1 MSAPPYYID
10 VVSCKENCPVVCNHN
25 VPASCE
31 RRDGSKASPEDMG
44 WIPRGSTTRAKPGN
58 LDLMWIM
65 INPGEPQIDVEGTL
79 YAGKEGAELAD
90 EAWAFTESVLVDGT
104 NRSLRKLYTEMAKVR
119 GCDEAQV
126 LDYCMLTNVVRCSTS
141 PRWSE
146 AMMGKKEDRKK
157 VVQTC
162 SNKHLRQEI
171 EYWKPKAL
179 IAVGEDPRK
188 AIGSLDL
195 GWEHLDCGYKARRQY
210 DTKIKRFVCVECKQ
224 PVNDWGY
231 IAHPAAW
238 QKEGGPNSSENRAKH
253 LDDLRDSMREL
264 WD

>member
-1 MSAPPYYID
+1 
-10 VVSCKENCPVVCNHN
+10 
-25 VPASCE
+25 
-31 RRDGSKASPEDMG
+31 
-44 WIPRGSTTRAKPGN
+44 
-58 LDLMWIM
+58 MWIM

-104 NRSLRKLYTEMAKVR
+104 NPSLRQLYTEMAKVR

-141 PRWSE
+141 PNWS
-146 AMMGKKEDRKK
+146 AAFAGKKRVSDLKRKI
-157 VVQTC
+157 VQTC

-179 IAVGEDPRK
+179 IAVGKDPRE

-195 GWEHLDCGYKARRQY
+195 GWVHLDCGYTARRPY
-210 DTKIKRFVCVECKQ
+210 DEKIKRFVCQACEQ

-231 IAHPAAW
+231 IAHPNWYNLTFGGIEGPKERDKDIAALA
-238 QKEGGPNSSENRAKH
+238 GI
-253 LDDLRDSMREL
+253 LDSVLN
-264 WD
+264 